1 MSKVNFV
8 KPKIRIRKDDTVIVI
23 SGKNKGRVGKVLRV
37 LPAENRVV
45 VEGVAIVKRHV
56 KKQGD
61 QAGRVIEREAAIHA
75 SNVALYQDGQKVKVA
90 YRIEDDGSKIRVN
103 RKTGEKV

>member
-1 MSKVNFV
+1 MSKINYS
-8 KPKIRIRKDDTVIVI
+8 KPKLRIRKDDTVIVI
-23 SGKNKGRVGKVLRV
+23 SGKNKGRIGKVLRV
-37 LPAENRVV
+37 LPSENRVV

-61 QAGRVIEREAAIHA
+61 QAGRVLEREAAIHA

-90 YRIEDDGSKIRVN
+90 YRIEEDGSKIRVN

>member
-61 QAGRVIEREAAIHA
+61 QAGRVLEREAAIHA

>member
-1 MSKVNFV
+1 MSKTSFS
-8 KPKIRIRKDDTVIVI
+8 KPKLRIRKDDTVVVI
-23 SGKNKGRVGKVLRV
+23 TGKNKGRIGKVLRV

-61 QAGRVIEREAAIHA
+61 QPGRIIEREAAIHA
-75 SNVALYQDGQKVKVA
+75 SNVALYINNHRCKVA
-90 YRIEDDGSKIRVN
+90 YRAEGDTKVRVD